1 MRNLALKINWQKENA
16 LATAREIIVFLQ
28 ANKVNFYLDE
38 EGAKKLNQPDRYKPH
53 TEWHEIVDIVLVLGG
68 DGTILKVSREFAGK
82 NISILGINLG
92 EVGFLATVE
101 TSELQTGLKKI
112 LTEDYLVLSRMML
125 SASVLRQGKKLAEYE
140 ALNDIAISKGP
151 FSRII
156 DLKTY
161 INDDFF
167 ETHPGD
173 GVIISSPTGSTGY
186 SLSAG
191 GPIVNPSLGVII
203 ITPICPHL
211 LHHRSVI
218 VHENDIIKIQVFSR
232 HTEVVLTVDGQL
244 GFSLQNEDEII
255 VQKSPN
261 KTRLVNFKENNF
273 YKILH
278 HKLKMK

>member
-16 LATAREIIVFLQ
+16 LATAREIIAFLQ
-28 ANKVNFYLDE
+28 SKKVNFYLDE
-38 EGAKKLNQPDRYKPH
+38 EGAKKLDKPDSYKPQS
-53 TEWHEIVDIVLVLGG
+53 EWHEMVDIVLVLGG
-68 DGTILKVSREFAGK
+68 DGTILKVAREFAGK
-82 NISILGINLG
+82 NLPILGINLG
-92 EVGFLATVE
+92 DVGFLATVE
-101 TSELQTGLKKI
+101 TSELQLGLEKI
-112 LTEDYLVLSRMML
+112 LAEDYLTLNRMML
-125 SASVLRQGKKLAEYE
+125 SATVFRHGKKLAEYE
-140 ALNDIAISKGP
+140 ALNDIVISKGP

-156 DLKTY
+156 ELKTY
-161 INDDFF
+161 INDDFL
-167 ETHPGD
+167 EKHPGD

-191 GPIVNPSLGVII
+191 GPIVNPSLNVII

-218 VHENDIIKIQVFSR
+218 VNEKDIIKIQVFTR

-244 GFSLQNEDEII
+244 GFALQNEDEVI
-255 VQKSPN
+255 VQNSPN